1 MKRMVAVALLTV
13 SVLATQQSFA
23 GRFFMESAKDQA
35 KLDSLAGKISDMST
49 RAAEVRELLKQGEH
63 SRALK
68 AMMAD
73 AGVKTQ
79 LSKSTGLEILSIQAL
94 VKREETAMAM
104 ISLHASGN
112 KEAIREYVSIMDKI
126 SDNPA
131 AQDIVSFIAIE
142 ASTKDSAKA
151 ELSAIAKSKDGKEVR
166 ESIEKF
172 AETKK
177 MSYAELLEF
186 IRKCLKA

>member
-35 KLDSLAGKISDMST
+35 KLDSLAGKISEMST
-49 RAAEVRELLKQGEH
+49 RAAEVREFLKKGNH
-63 SRALK
+63 SAALK

-73 AGVKTQ
+73 PGVKTQ
-79 LSKSTGLEILSIQAL
+79 LSKSTGLDVLSIQAL

-126 SDNPA
+126 SDDQA
-131 AQDIVSFIAIE
+131 AQEIVSFIAIE
-142 ASTKDSAKA
+142 ASTKDSAKL
-151 ELSAIAKSKDGKEVR
+151 ELNKIALANDKIAAITN
-166 ESIEKF
+166 F
-172 AETKK
+172 ASDKK